1 MVDRKMN
8 REQMFSQIELWQQS
22 CLTQKAFCE
31 EKSIKYHV
39 FHYWYGLYRNK
50 DVDSN
55 ENSVSFVQLKLP
67 ETIGTSVE
75 IHLQNG
81 VRLYFHEPVSSAYI
95 KSLVY

>member
-22 CLTQKAFCE
+22 GHTQKAFCE

-50 DVDSN
+50 DIDSN
-55 ENSVSFVQLKLP
+55 ENSTSFIQLKLP
-67 ETIGTSVE
+67 KAIGVSVE

-81 VRLYFHEPVSSAYI
+81 ARLYFHEPVSSDYI
-95 KSLVY
+95 KALVH